1 MRYKEKIVTHAE
13 YIEGNIERLIQD
25 VESNRV
31 NKETLIKSLKA
42 VLVKSDYLLNLI
54 NLED

>member
-1 MRYKEKIVTHAE
+1 MKYKEQIVTHAE

-42 VLVKSDYLLNLI
+42 VLIKSDYLLNLI

>member
-31 NKETLIKSLKA
+31 NKQTLINSLKA
-42 VLVKSDYLLNLI
+42 ILVKSDYLLNLI
-54 NLED
+54 NLEE

>member
-1 MRYKEKIVTHAE
+1 MRYKEKIITHAE
-13 YIEGNIERLIQD
+13 YIEGNVERLIQD

-31 NKETLIKSLKA
+31 NRETLIKSLNDI
-42 VLVKSDYLLNLI
+42 LVKSDYLLNLV

>member
-42 VLVKSDYLLNLI
+42 ILVKSDYLLNLI

>member
-31 NKETLIKSLKA
+31 NKQTLIRSLKA
-42 VLVKSDYLLNLI
+42 ILVKSDYLLNLI
-54 NLED
+54 NLEE

>member
-1 MRYKEKIVTHAE
+1 MRYKEKIITPAE
-13 YIEGNIERLIQD
+13 YVEGNIERLIQD